1 MTTEQILELADDF
14 LEEWE
19 ASENGRTWK
28 EYSGTTKEIIE
39 FALKIHQMG
48 YDEGY
53 DEGWES
59 SAVSEYMNSGLVGD
73 PQ

>member
-1 MTTEQILELADDF
+1 MITDEQILEIASQHLYCNISVV
-14 LEEWE
+14 EWSGK
-19 ASENGRTWK
+19 SEDILN
-28 EYSGTTKEIIE
+28 
-39 FALKIHQMG
+39 FARAIHQMG